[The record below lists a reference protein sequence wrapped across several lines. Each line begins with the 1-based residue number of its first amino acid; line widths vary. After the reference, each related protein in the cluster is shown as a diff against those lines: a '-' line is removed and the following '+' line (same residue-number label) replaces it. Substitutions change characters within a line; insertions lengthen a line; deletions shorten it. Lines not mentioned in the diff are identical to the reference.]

1 LDGPNLFWSSLDYF
15 GHVQKNLIWTRPKQF
30 EYDQNNLY
38 SAKTIWTIQN
48 LFGLVKQGIQ
58 FLHFHF
64 LFSGRQI
71 LIQIVFLGTFCS
83 FHKTLSRFTFPKQQN
98 GIGYG
103 TYYSCDYILSHV
115 FSLVFVA
122 FAILALLFL
131 CIWSIIFTKPKIK
144 VPHICYSFSWKW
156 I

>member
-1 LDGPNLFWSSLDYF
+1 MKLKRLRFIVRF
-15 GHVQKNLIWTRPKQF
+15 AF
-30 EYDQNNLY
+30 
-38 SAKTIWTIQN
+38 
-48 LFGLVKQGIQ
+48 
-58 FLHFHF
+58 
-64 LFSGRQI
+64 FSGRQI
-71 LIQIVFLGTFCS
+71 LTQIVFYGTFCS

-131 CIWSIIFTKPKIK
+131 CIWSIIFNDLFLQNLQSKYLAFAK
-144 VPHICYSFSWKW
+144 VDILYS
-156 I
+156 